1 VAISNGYATLN
12 EVKAALR
19 ISDAIDDTIL
29 ELSIEAASREIDGYC
44 ERRFY
49 QTTGT
54 AVYIPQDSFTCEID
68 DLVTLTSL
76 KSSPDGTGYTQTW
89 TASDYQ
95 FEPLN
100 NLSGGIPSPYTR
112 IRAVGDYTFPVWEPN
127 NVNAY
132 EATVQVV
139 GTFGWASVPAA
150 IKQATI
156 LLSLRQYRRY
166 DSPLGVAGFD
176 DVSVIRVG
184 RVDPDV
190 QRLIDPFRKVRMA

>member
-150 IKQATI
+150 MIQATI
-156 LLSLRQYRRY
+156 LLSLRHYRRY
-166 DSPLGVAGFD
+166 ESHMGVAGFD

>member
-1 VAISNGYATLN
+1 
-12 EVKAALR
+12 
-19 ISDAIDDTIL
+19 
-29 ELSIEAASREIDGYC
+29 
-44 ERRFY
+44 
-49 QTTGT
+49 
-54 AVYIPQDSFTCEID
+54 
-68 DLVTLTSL
+68 
-76 KSSPDGTGYTQTW
+76 
-89 TASDYQ
+89 
-95 FEPLN
+95 
-100 NLSGGIPSPYTR
+100 
-112 IRAVGDYTFPVWEPN
+112 VGDYTFPVWEPN

-150 IKQATI
+150 IKQAAI

>member
-1 VAISNGYATLN
+1 MAISNGYATLN
-12 EVKAALR
+12 DIKAALR
-19 ISDAIDDTIL
+19 ISDSIDDGIL
-29 ELSIEAASREIDGYC
+29 ELSIEAASREIDGYT

-54 AVYIPQDSFTCEID
+54 AVYVPQDSFTVDID
-68 DLVTLTSL
+68 DLYTLTSL
-76 KSSPDGTGYTQTW
+76 KTSPDGSGFTQTW

-95 FEPLN
+95 LEPLN
-100 NLSGGIPSPYTR
+100 RLAGGIVSPYTR
-112 IRAVGDYTFPVWEPN
+112 IRAIGAYTFPVWEPN
-127 NVNAY
+127 NVNSY
-132 EATVQVV
+132 EATVEVV
-139 GTFGWASVPAA
+139 GTFGWASIPTA

-156 LLSLRQYRRY
+156 LLAMRQYRRF

-176 DVSVIRVG
+176 DVGVIRVG